1 MDLNLQSRG
10 LVIVVICHGVS
21 LVQDLYLRVKFYG
34 VKAMRRFNLDPF

>member
-21 LVQDLYLRVKFYG
+21 LVQDLNLRVKFLWSESYAE
-34 VKAMRRFNLDPF
+34 V